1 MCRGVSLN
9 ADLRAGSCARRSDA
23 RFGLGHDFDWAPL
36 PDGRHPFTVDDRSS
50 IHFAGWGIAPDAIVD
65 CEAQGMAAV
74 SDIGLRA
81 NFKLAARHGRAS
93 RSGDI
98 FVVYQLTTRLKYSD
112 TEQLHAEVHHPPQGG
127 AATADDGD
135 GDDDGDDDGDGD
147 AGGDATAG
155 VPVPL
160 SAKDTPAAA
169 AAKMFK
175 VLSELAEG
183 RHLNMAQLRDA
194 VRSSTPADNPSS
206 LNLLL
211 ARKAAANP
219 VVEDALTGDRV
230 HAVLTLQPSKSN
242 GKPATKYRLG
252 TARAWHGL
260 SLASLPL
267 NKPSMPGARTHEKF
281 VELRSL
287 LLASR

>member
-1 MCRGVSLN
+1 VCRGVSLN

-135 GDDDGDDDGDGD
+135 GDDDGDDDADADADGERLPASD
-147 AGGDATAG
+147 SCRCPRGTRR
-155 VPVPL
+155 PPPL
-160 SAKDTPAAA
+160 RKCSRC
-169 AAKMFK
+169 
-175 VLSELAEG
+175 S
-183 RHLNMAQLRDA
+183 
-194 VRSSTPADNPSS
+194 RSSPRGATSTWRNCETPCDR
-206 LNLLL
+206 
-211 ARKAAANP
+211 ARP
-219 VVEDALTGDRV
+219 LTTPR
-230 HAVLTLQPSKSN
+230 
-242 GKPATKYRLG
+242 R
-252 TARAWHGL
+252 
-260 SLASLPL
+260 
-267 NKPSMPGARTHEKF
+267 
-281 VELRSL
+281 
-287 LLASR
+287 